1 MPLSAAR
8 IATAVA
14 SSLALLMVASIVW
27 LYFASR
33 PSKDEVAVAK
43 SPDGRFIAKLV
54 EINGGATTSFGYLV
68 ILSELGNTP
77 EEYEVANLYGAVRSA
92 SAYGANLRWASP
104 QELAVEYLHAKGT
117 ELLNPK
123 LKFGATEVTVV
134 LRPNFTDATAPP
146 GGMLYNLQGRRQ

>member
-1 MPLSAAR
+1 MHLSAAR

-14 SSLALLMVASIVW
+14 SSLALLIVAAIVW
-27 LYFASR
+27 FLFDSQ

-54 EINGGATTSFGYLV
+54 EVNGGATTSFGYLV
-68 ILSELGNTP
+68 LLSEP
-77 EEYEVANLYGAVRSA
+77 SSAPKEYEVVNLYGAVRSA
-92 SAYGANLRWASP
+92 SAYGANLSWTSP
-104 QELAVEYLHAKGT
+104 HELTVEYLHAKGT

-123 LKFGATEVTVV
+123 LKFGTTEVTVV
-134 LRPNFTDATAPP
+134 LRPNVTDATAPP